1 VSPISLVGGLMFAIM
16 SVVSF
21 LCKWFIALKH
31 FVEHVQWKNLVNMA
45 YLKTMEHMQWKSLAN
60 KDHFKK

>member
-1 VSPISLVGGLMFAIM
+1 MFAIM